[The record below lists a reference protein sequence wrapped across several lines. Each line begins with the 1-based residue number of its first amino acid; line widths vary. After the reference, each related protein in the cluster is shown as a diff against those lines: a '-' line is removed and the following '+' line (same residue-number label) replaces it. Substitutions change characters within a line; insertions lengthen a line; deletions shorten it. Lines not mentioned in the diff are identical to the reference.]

1 MLRTILS
8 IGILAIVGLF
18 LLKLAFG
25 IFAGLFALLLPLL
38 FFALKLA
45 LVGGV
50 VYLVVR
56 VVSPDTAKRLREKF
70 GRS

>member
-1 MLRTILS
+1 
-8 IGILAIVGLF
+8 V
-18 LLKLAFG
+18 
-25 IFAGLFALLLPLL
+25 
-38 FFALKLA
+38 
-45 LVGGV
+45 VGGV